1 MNTIIKNADEVH
13 ARGRFVK
20 VIGEERKGMSA
31 MALSMNEY
39 FSKHTQKVYDWAK
52 LGLDYCG
59 G

>member
-1 MNTIIKNADEVH
+1 MNTIINNADDVH
-13 ARGRFVK
+13 ARGKF
-20 VIGEERKGMSA
+20 EKGLGKST

>member
-1 MNTIIKNADEVH
+1 MNTIIKNTDKEH
-13 ARGRFVK
+13 ARGKF
-20 VIGEERKGMSA
+20 EKGLGKST

-39 FSKHTQKVYDWAK
+39 FSKHTNKVYLWAK